1 MGFKKRPTTGG
12 RLRNNLASG
21 FAAFNKRM
29 QGNIAASF
37 PSKNP
42 STLDLE
48 VLKMRPKN
56 IRQERERLYDDVLR
70 NKMTSNLL
78 KDENLKLKTKVHM
91 LEAELSRKEKLV
103 DDLLLQQ
110 DTVSYQMMNGPGNAG
125 GSGST
130 KNSGPNTIQQKIKLE
145 SHLTNNLKRKIRE
158 LQGDVSTKSNEIEA
172 LKRHIKSTKFA
183 EIEVEMKLY
192 MDECARLR
200 A

>member
-1 MGFKKRPTTGG
+1 MA
-12 RLRNNLASG
+12 NG

-42 STLDLE
+42 STMDLE

-91 LEAELSRKEKLV
+91 LENELSRKEKLV
-103 DDLLLQQ
+103 DDLLLQ
-110 DTVSYQMMNGPGNAG
+110 
-125 GSGST
+125 
-130 KNSGPNTIQQKIKLE
+130 
-145 SHLTNNLKRKIRE
+145 
-158 LQGDVSTKSNEIEA
+158 
-172 LKRHIKSTKFA
+172 
-183 EIEVEMKLY
+183 
-192 MDECARLR
+192 
-200 A
+200 